1 MSDVELDC
9 GIAKARIDSWL
20 DDELELTCE
29 GDRRVFSFRG
39 ERCVVSTRELERRLC
54 GPIKLDRTGLAVDGQ
69 DKAVE
74 EFMRLFT
81 LRFMS
86 AGG

>member
-1 MSDVELDC
+1 MELDC
-9 GIAKARIDSWL
+9 GIAKARIDAWL
-20 DDELELTCE
+20 DDELCLEGRVFNCE
-29 GDRRVFSFRG
+29 GKTCTVATAALESRPLG
-39 ERCVVSTRELERRLC
+39 AIKLERTSLHVE
-54 GPIKLDRTGLAVDGQ
+54 GEPQ
-69 DKAVE
+69 AVE

>member
-1 MSDVELDC
+1 MELDC
-9 GIAKARIDSWL
+9 GIAKARIDAWL
-20 DDELELTCE
+20 DDELGLARE
-29 GDRRVFSFRG
+29 GERRSFRFRG
-39 ERCVVSTRELERRLC
+39 EACAVATAALEGRSLGAIELERTSLKVE
-54 GPIKLDRTGLAVDGQ
+54 GDPQ
-69 DKAVE
+69 AVE

>member
-1 MSDVELDC
+1 MELDC
-9 GIAKARIDSWL
+9 GIAKARIDAWL
-20 DDELELTCE
+20 DEELGLE
-29 GDRRVFSFRG
+29 GRAFHFEG
-39 ERCVVSTRELERRLC
+39 ESCAVETAALESRPLGAIELERTSLRVE
-54 GPIKLDRTGLAVDGQ
+54 GGSQ
-69 DKAVE
+69 AVE